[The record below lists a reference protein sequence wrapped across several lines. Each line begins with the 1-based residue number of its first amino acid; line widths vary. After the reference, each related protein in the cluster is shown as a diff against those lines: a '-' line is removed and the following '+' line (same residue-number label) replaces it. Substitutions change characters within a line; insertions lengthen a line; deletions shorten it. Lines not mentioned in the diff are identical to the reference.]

1 MEEIQ
6 FLAEAT
12 VITLF
17 GFGQHFKISVLILRR
32 SPGRTVDALQHFVLA
47 VAAPVGTRHL
57 HELKDLEFAG
67 RRHVRSAAEIDEVA
81 LTVKR
86 NHFTR
91 RNRFDDFRLIVFA
104 HILEELHGG
113 VAIHFAAFDR
123 NVLLHEF
130 MHTRF
135 NRRQIFRREG
145 TFELEVVIE
154 TVFNRRSDRHLSRR
168 EQFLHGLCHEV
179 RRRMANDFKPFGILA
194 GDDGHRSVSG
204 ERMGQI
210 HELTV
215 YFPRESRL
223 RKPRTDRLRHVRNR
237 HTRFILPAGSVG
249 QRYRDHHDLLSFRLR
264 LLPQRQDG
272 NENLLMKKNQK
283 KSAARGSHFLQRTK
297 SAPPASFNRS
307 GCLSSQKPTNDC
319 TYCVPKKIW

>member
-1 MEEIQ
+1 
-6 FLAEAT
+6 
-12 VITLF
+12 
-17 GFGQHFKISVLILRR
+17 
-32 SPGRTVDALQHFVLA
+32 
-47 VAAPVGTRHL
+47 
-57 HELKDLEFAG
+57 
-67 RRHVRSAAEIDEVA
+67 
-81 LTVKR
+81 
-86 NHFTR
+86 
-91 RNRFDDFRLIVFA
+91 
-104 HILEELHGG
+104 
-113 VAIHFAAFDR
+113 
-123 NVLLHEF
+123 

-145 TFELEVVIE
+145 TFELEVVVE

-210 HELTV
+210 HKLTV
-215 YFPRESRL
+215 YLPRESRL

-319 TYCVPKKIW
+319 TYCVPKKILVGTIGLEPTTPTMSR